1 MQLVPSALA
10 LVLLPALAPAL
21 VAVAA
26 LVGPSAAQEPALESV
41 EESQLDR
48 VPSPANPGA
57 VFFSRDREL
66 MHPGDPLL
74 VVGLEQD
81 DNSFRDRAPA
91 LFASDRAPLQVDAD
105 ENYRRRLSMYEE
117 TALFR
122 VALPSAEPTARR
134 HSERLAARRGGP
146 GASGKGTGNSWLS
159 IPAVVVV
166 GLLVGFWYRHRQGRG
181 RQPDS
186 HP

>member
-1 MQLVPSALA
+1 MKLVPPTLALA
-10 LVLLPALAPAL
+10 LALC
-21 VAVAA
+21 
-26 LVGPSAAQEPALESV
+26 GPSGAQEPALDSV

-57 VFFSRDREL
+57 VLFSRDREL

-74 VVGLEQD
+74 VVGLEQG

-91 LFASDRAPLQVDAD
+91 LFASDRAPLQVDPE

-117 TALFR
+117 AASFR
-122 VALPSAEPTARR
+122 VALPPADPVARHARERSA
-134 HSERLAARRGGP
+134 AARRGSGAP
-146 GASGKGTGNSWLS
+146 GAGGAGQSWLS

-166 GLLVGFWYRHRQGRG
+166 GLLLGVWYRHRQGRK
-181 RQPDS
+181 RPAAT
-186 HP
+186 